1 MTSPAHQV
9 ETESPEA
16 PAPMRGVGEAMKTA
30 NVQHQR
36 VLDGPGYDYFRG
48 PTSPST
54 VPRRAQALELSR
66 EILNPRLSNP
76 SFLVLRE
83 RRRILAQWLED
94 LPKTGLA
101 VLDVGGRLQPYRSLL
116 ADRLGTYTA
125 IDLTFEGLLNVV
137 AVGEALPFRD
147 EVFDLVVCTQVLN
160 YSADPFRMIAEIH
173 RVLRPGAALFL
184 SVPGIFPR
192 YADQRWRFMPAG
204 LEVLLSSFSSRKIEP
219 EGCSIAG
226 LFRLFN
232 LFVDTVFLD
241 SFKRRWL
248 APRLIAS
255 LVFPVMNVAG
265 LTLDVLSGN
274 TQFTTNYSCLAL
286 K

>member
-1 MTSPAHQV
+1 MASPAHHV

-16 PAPMRGVGEAMKTA
+16 PAPMRGVGESMKTA
-30 NVQHQR
+30 DGEHQR

-48 PTSPST
+48 PTSPSR
-54 VPRRAQALELSR
+54 VPRRAQALELSN
-66 EILNPRLSNP
+66 EILTPGLTNPN
-76 SFLVLRE
+76 FLVLRE
-83 RRRILAQWLED
+83 RRKILSQWLED

-101 VLDVGGRLQPYRSLL
+101 VLDVGGRLQPYRPLL

-125 IDLTFEGLLNVV
+125 IDLAFEGLLNVV
-137 AVGEALPFRD
+137 AAGEALPFRS

-173 RVLRPGAALFL
+173 RVLKPGAALFL

-192 YADQRWRFMPAG
+192 YTDQRWRFMPAG
-204 LEVLLSSFSSRKIEP
+204 LEVLLSAFSARKVEP
-219 EGCSIAG
+219 EGRSIAG
-226 LFRLFN
+226 LFRLVN

-241 SFKRRWL
+241 RFKRRWL
-248 APRLIAS
+248 VPRLIS
-255 LVFPVMNVAG
+255 LFVFPVMNLTG